1 MAGAEGRQAMTR
13 RISPAVTLGLVM
25 ALVAILVTVGVILAA
40 AIS

>member
-1 MAGAEGRQAMTR
+1 MTR